1 MWAYRS
7 DHRNY
12 LPTPQNSGVALTAP
26 PARTHAVAPS
36 WERYRSNT
44 TGAMDNSSEMESTI
58 WYVYVLVYDE
68 ECEEVTNSICA
79 GDIVYTH
86 LFGKGIIFLNSIDVV
101 NDLLDKRAPLYS
113 DKPRLI
119 MVNEL

>member
-1 MWAYRS
+1 MALGRER
-7 DHRNY
+7 HRFN
-12 LPTPQNSGVALTAP
+12 TA
-26 PARTHAVAPS
+26 
-36 WERYRSNT
+36 
-44 TGAMDNSSEMESTI
+44 GAMDNSSEMESTI
-58 WYVYVLVYDE
+58 RCVYFLVYDK
-68 ECEEVTNSICA
+68 ECEGLTIFICA

-119 MVNEL
+119 MANEL